1 MPTPED
7 IEQRVNALTE
17 HATSIG
23 LNPSLLE
30 LKNSEQQIKP
40 PSRLKDIVSNANVK
54 ATNLEEQA
62 AIALHELDSNAAL
75 STAAQTQAQAQFL
88 RHAIDL
94 LSDENPGVDAAKLA
108 TAQRSIEVFKAMN
121 DRSIADAQSVD
132 AARLEMY
139 AGAIKDA
146 TKETLTAQGFSDAEV
161 DVFAVATTKQLM
173 AGQADLKTSLEM
185 ATPIAAAMNQNL
197 QSCTTRISEID
208 PSATKVHDAM
218 AQAFNTSIKVA
229 PDGDRSLKPMLEG
242 SETGTFSLRKANAFV
257 QETAEER
264 GVALQPVVAP
274 HQRLE
279 PTSIPHVGGS
289 LTTEKG
295 DNAMAAQQASV
306 TFKVTSDQAMDDSGA
321 SVAFAK
327 RGFGARTAE
336 LQRVIGSTETDI
348 MKSQFKDQ
356 ELAGTV
362 APLFGTAASVSQ
374 ATDLKGTVEAIG
386 GDLQSL
392 PSRSVATTAVDKA
405 LGMNCVATEKV
416 GIDEDRRAVGVSV
429 AVAGAPILKRP
440 TNPTESEAFLN
451 IDYSDPEIQKGLSD
465 LEVQDYITG
474 QIDRHAGNIF
484 IDPTTKTV
492 RGIDN
497 DLAFPTIDREVML
510 QDGLLA
516 AKAVRGMPQ
525 FMHEDTASKIEALSP
540 AELRTSLENLPIP
553 PGTPGLEP
561 AAIDGAVKRLE
572 KLQAEIKNM
581 RIQGRVV
588 AEFNNQ
594 TFLEAQAEQ
603 VRQTKPDLG
612 LGDVGNAGVP
622 RTSYVGT
629 AVMTQA
635 RTLALNQSAKSV
647 DHRTM
652 VNAKDVPGLEINEQ
666 FAAYKNAVDQAKQA
680 IIQDPHTID
689 DMRQGA
695 QVQQAKNRVDALETE
710 LAAKTQDM
718 QAMASR
724 VSAPRIG
731 PQSERQTQ
739 LNTQAK
745 TAFHTAQEDRQKTLQ
760 ELAKARRNLDS
771 VADKVIE
778 DQKPGIYRT
787 VGMEYL
793 SQQANK
799 AQLEVQ
805 HCQEQVTATQGAGL
819 LGGHR
824 RDAAETNLKA
834 AQEKADQ
841 AQQKLTQFDAATLD
855 AVTQQRTTV
864 AESMGRPRA
873 NSIAAI
879 EQSNA
884 LPAQSNE
891 SQNQG
896 WNRVD
901 SSENVER
908 KSTRAAL
915 GGHRKDANGSP
926 SQTKQEPKV
935 RRNTLS

>member
-30 LKNSEQQIKP
+30 LKNSDQQIKP
-40 PSRLKDIVSNANVK
+40 PSRLKDIVSNATVK

-62 AIALHELDSNAAL
+62 SIALHELDSNAAL
-75 STAAQTQAQAQFL
+75 STAAQTQAQFL

-108 TAQRSIEVFKAMN
+108 TAQRSIEVFKVMT
-121 DRSIADAQSVD
+121 DKSIADAQSVD

-139 AGAIKDA
+139 AGTIKDA

-185 ATPIAAAMNQNL
+185 ATPIATAMNQNL
-197 QSCTTRISEID
+197 QTCTTRISEID

-257 QETAEER
+257 QETAEGR
-264 GVALQPVVAP
+264 GVALQPAVAP

-289 LTTEKG
+289 LTAEKG

-306 TFKVTSDQAMDDSGA
+306 TFKVTSDQAMDESGV

-336 LQRVIGSTETDI
+336 LQRVIGSTETAI

-374 ATDLKGTVEAIG
+374 ATNLKGTVEAIG
-386 GDLQSL
+386 GDLESL
-392 PSRSVATTAVDKA
+392 PSRSVATTAVDRA

-416 GIDEDRRAVGVSV
+416 GIDEDRRAVGLSV

-440 TNPTESEAFLN
+440 TTAAESEAFLN
-451 IDYSDPEIQKGLSD
+451 IDYSDPDIQKGLSD
-465 LEVQDYITG
+465 LEAQDYITG

-484 IDPTTKTV
+484 IDPSTKSV

-497 DLAFPTIDREVML
+497 DLAFPTIDREEML

-516 AKAVRGMPQ
+516 AKAVRGMPH

-540 AELRTSLENLPIP
+540 AELRASLENLPIP

-561 AAIDGAVKRLE
+561 AAIDGAVERLE

-581 RIQGRVV
+581 RVEGRVV

-594 TFLEAQAEQ
+594 TFLEARAEQ

-629 AVMTQA
+629 AVMTEA
-635 RTLALNQSAKSV
+635 RTLALNQSSKAV

-652 VNAKDVPGLEINEQ
+652 VNAEDVPGLEINEQ
-666 FAAYKNAVDQAKQA
+666 FAAYKDAVDQAKQA
-680 IIQDPHTID
+680 IIQDPHTIN
-689 DMRQGA
+689 DMRLGA
-695 QVQQAKNRVDALETE
+695 QVQQAKNQVASLETA

-718 QAMASR
+718 LAMGSR
-724 VSAPRIG
+724 VSAPRSG
-731 PQSERQTQ
+731 PQSELQTQ
-739 LNTQAK
+739 LSAQAK
-745 TAFHTAQEDRQKTLQ
+745 TAFLAAQEDRQKTLQ
-760 ELAKARRNLDS
+760 DLAKAKRSLDS
-771 VADKVIE
+771 AVEKAVE
-778 DQKPGIYRT
+778 SQKPGIHRK
-787 VGMEYL
+787 VGMEHL
-793 SQQANK
+793 SKQVAK
-799 AQLEVQ
+799 AQVDVQ
-805 HCQEQVTATQGAGL
+805 RCQQQVTATQGAGL
-819 LGGHR
+819 LGAHR
-824 RDAAETNLKA
+824 HEAAKTQLAA
-834 AQEKADQ
+834 AQEKANQ
-841 AQQKLTQFDAATLD
+841 AQQKLTQFDAATVD
-855 AVTQQRTTV
+855 AASQQRTTV

-873 NSIAAI
+873 NSVAAI
-879 EQSNA
+879 EQTNA
-884 LPAQSNE
+884 LPAQSND
-891 SQNQG
+891 SQKQG
-896 WNRVD
+896 WNRVG
-901 SSENVER
+901 SSDNVER

-915 GGHRKDANGSP
+915 GGHRNKSLKSD
-926 SQTKQEPKV
+926 EI
-935 RRNTLS
+935 LSVDCVNLYHHIVLR